1 MELNTLALQPRR
13 GRWRTTQTTCA
24 KRAYGADANS
34 ALNRGKG
41 AELKTYLR
49 QGQLLGLSESQ
60 ALVAVSSSPV
70 VSRDELPDA
79 AFLDALG
86 EPERFSTTRPS
97 YEDFERA
104 LLRSGAVRRLAPSDV
119 ATAPTSTAQPAWA
132 WQQQQAAPSA
142 SPAAKPARALQQAQR
157 KEEAERAAAVRADR
171 ARELEAQRSAPAPR
185 QQPVREGVLRLS
197 TKQPRGEDSPVQ
209 PLTPTRPL
217 PVGPSTKPKQ
227 VFVKKLKPSELRAL
241 EAKRAANAP
250 GLLPDWRREG

>member
-1 MELNTLALQPRR
+1 MELNALALQGRV
-13 GRWRTTQTTCA
+13 GRWRTTTTCA

-70 VSRDELPDA
+70 VSRNELPDA

-86 EPERFSTTRPS
+86 EPERFSQTRPS

-104 LLRSGAVRRLAPSDV
+104 LLRSGAVRRLAPCDV
-119 ATAPTSTAQPAWA
+119 ATAPTATSQPAWA
-132 WQQQQAAPSA
+132 WQQQQTAPSA

-185 QQPVREGVLRLS
+185 QQPVRAGVVRLS

-209 PLTPTRPL
+209 PLTPLRP
-217 PVGPSTKPKQ
+217 SNKPKQ
-227 VFVKKLKPSELRAL
+227 ALKKLKPSELRAL
-241 EAKRAANAP
+241 EAKRTANAP